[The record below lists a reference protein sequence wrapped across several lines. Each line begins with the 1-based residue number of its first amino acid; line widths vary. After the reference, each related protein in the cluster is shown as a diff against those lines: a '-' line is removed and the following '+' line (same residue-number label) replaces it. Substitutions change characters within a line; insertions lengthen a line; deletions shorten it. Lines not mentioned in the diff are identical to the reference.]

1 MMCHRLKRKK
11 STFKITYQNTT
22 AFVKQQQILMI
33 CLNYQ
38 FIGCNSMGE
47 MFHSLTLDQ
56 FWFAIVNTI
65 KKVYRMQY
73 ILDWT

>member
-1 MMCHRLKRKK
+1 
-11 STFKITYQNTT
+11 
-22 AFVKQQQILMI
+22 
-33 CLNYQ
+33 
-38 FIGCNSMGE
+38 MGE
-47 MFHSLTLDQ
+47 MFRSLTSDQ